1 MVDNEIYLTEEEHSE
16 KMLLAKVLI
25 YPDERDLL
33 RLESKHF
40 LDARH
45 GAIYDKILNDRTFT
59 KELLLNDSLTKP
71 QLYGNFTFV
80 RTITDFPIAT
90 KHGVT
95 GDQMRVYEMYKR
107 REENKVMKEYLSN
120 PSDESA
126 MKVQK
131 RIKELN
137 DFNFHTQDKKL
148 EMLAEIHEDLF
159 SDKGVKFYP
168 TGFKE
173 LDKLIDGFEP
183 QQLNVIAARSSMGK
197 TAFALQ
203 LGDNLQ
209 KIDDAEVVFCS
220 IESTE
225 KNMTHRLLSSIAM
238 VDLRKFKDPYNRM
251 TDDDI
256 EKVMLASDTYYK
268 ADFRIEEHIRLTPN
282 KIRQIANTIP
292 HDKTG
297 FIIIDYLQLMESDE
311 RISGDYD
318 RISDVSRELKIIT
331 QEFPNIVLIPLAQ
344 VNRGTES
351 REDKRPM
358 MSDIRNTGNI
368 EQDASMIMMLYRDDY
383 YNPTDELDPNA
394 PSVLEVIVRKNKDG
408 GLGTAELGFYK
419 SIQKIY

>member
-1 MVDNEIYLTEEEHSE
+1 MVDRELYMTDEDYSE
-16 KMLLAKVLI
+16 KMLLAKVLK
-25 YPDERDLL
+25 YPEERDLL
-33 RLESKHF
+33 RLDSKHF
-40 LDARH
+40 SDARH
-45 GAIYDKILNDRTFT
+45 GAIYDKIINDRTFT
-59 KELLLNDSLTKP
+59 KELLLNDSLTNP
-71 QLYGNFTFV
+71 QLYGNFEFV
-80 RTITDFPIAT
+80 RSVTDFPIPT

-95 GDQMRVYEMYKR
+95 NDQKTVYDMYKR
-107 REENKVMKEYLSN
+107 REENKIMKDYLSN

-126 MKVQK
+126 MKVQR
-131 RIKELN
+131 RIKELH
-137 DFNFHTQDKKL
+137 DFNFDTQDKKL
-148 EMLAEIHEDLF
+148 QVLTEIHEDLF
-159 SDKGVKFYP
+159 SNKARKFYP

-183 QQLNVIAARSSMGK
+183 QQLNVVAARSSMGK

-209 KIDDAEVVFCS
+209 KIDDTEVVFCS

-256 EKVMLASDTYYK
+256 EKVMLASDKYYN
-268 ADFRIEEHIRLTPN
+268 ANFRIEEHIRLTPN
-282 KIRQIANTIP
+282 KVRQIANTIP

-311 RISGDYD
+311 RINGDYE
-318 RISDVSRELKIIT
+318 RISEVSRELKIIT

-368 EQDASMIMMLYRDDY
+368 EQDANMIMMLYRDDY

-394 PSVLEVIVRKNKDG
+394 PSILEVIVRKNKDG

>member
-1 MVDNEIYLTEEEHSE
+1 
-16 KMLLAKVLI
+16 
-25 YPDERDLL
+25 
-33 RLESKHF
+33 
-40 LDARH
+40 
-45 GAIYDKILNDRTFT
+45 
-59 KELLLNDSLTKP
+59 
-71 QLYGNFTFV
+71 
-80 RTITDFPIAT
+80 
-90 KHGVT
+90 
-95 GDQMRVYEMYKR
+95 
-107 REENKVMKEYLSN
+107 
-120 PSDESA
+120 
-126 MKVQK
+126 
-131 RIKELN
+131 
-137 DFNFHTQDKKL
+137 
-148 EMLAEIHEDLF
+148 
-159 SDKGVKFYP
+159 
-168 TGFKE
+168 
-173 LDKLIDGFEP
+173 
-183 QQLNVIAARSSMGK
+183 MGK

-209 KIDDAEVVFCS
+209 KIDDTEVVFCS

-256 EKVMLASDTYYK
+256 EKVMLASDKYYN

-282 KIRQIANTIP
+282 KVRQIANTIP

-311 RISGDYD
+311 RINGDYE
-318 RISDVSRELKIIT
+318 RISEVSRELKIIT

-368 EQDASMIMMLYRDDY
+368 EQDANMIMMLYRDDY

-394 PSVLEVIVRKNKDG
+394 PSILEVIVRKNKDG